1 MEMAKETV
9 EAKKQFNQL
18 FGNMFEFDDEDM
30 ANYDPC
36 YEAVFSKGLN
46 LSFMSLV
53 FYAQFS
59 AELLL
64 GMLTSN
70 SFRKYLIG
78 EIDAEKGRAAD
89 AMNYW
94 SDSMNENRFGII
106 GRDYTQDKKDLEAF
120 ANDTYLKVAALN
132 EWYGTEDG
140 KKEFDMY
147 CLSKK
152 AVKDIKRI
160 FVEYPYLIRRYD
172 YDQKFAT
179 EIMEYAG
186 IVANQIAS
194 ANNE

>member
-30 ANYDPC
+30 TNYDPC